1 MKTRLRY
8 RSERAF
14 ALGGNGPAIGE
25 TMYSFCRILA
35 ATAHVKLWSHLAEE
49 NEATGDAK
57 SPNHIEQNT
66 NVRHWLLPRRSVFI
80 VQIQGQGWCSD
91 PQCRRAEAE
100 ERQAAK
106 RALQQE
112 RAATGAGSRG
122 PVRAQGSYRE
132 QRRDLQ
138 AERAEEGAGT
148 RGPKPEEG
156 SYREQRR
163 HLQAERAEE
172 AMGSR
177 GPKPLAT
184 DIQKQGYPF
193 PDEEGLSAEEA
204 MAHYLAFT
212 RSWCKFGLSRACER
226 CGTLTTAKYYKQS
239 KETGKMMCKTCRENA
254 TKILLPDLPPVPLQD
269 LQPIEQHLI
278 AMARISQVLL
288 DKLPAGG
295 PSAQWGRMYAV
306 LMDEPLICDVLDGA
320 TLQEDGK
327 VLVDGVQGLLATPAR
342 LDCLHKALAEL
353 KANHRLYKANPA
365 VDQILAR
372 MAAILQDSSLTS
384 ADALGKESGAF
395 VGEEEPAAT
404 EASTVLVSE
413 EQQGQLEMTYLV
425 PKHFKAANPE
435 TAELQKAR
443 GMSALGDDMDVKF
456 FPHLFPTGT
465 GGWQDQYG
473 SFSQYARKH
482 LLGLDPRFESSAA
495 YIMWLLEMHMKKRL
509 TGNINVRIGGQ
520 QASHGKTKYQEG
532 RSQIFTALRD
542 IPGTHPYVYAKKQ
555 VAMNMYE
562 QLGTPKFFMTLSC
575 NARQPDMLI
584 AVISARLLRLHPFHP
599 PEELELQAAQILFQ
613 YQNDETFKW
622 DGLSPNQ
629 LCKQHPA
636 IVARQF
642 MHQLTQLM
650 WWLSAER
657 DGESHLNKEADPQDE
672 PQHQACGE
680 DDEDFVQAPATGR
693 HRGVRKERPP
703 FKVLD
708 YIIRI
713 EWQKRGYP
721 HAHILLWVA
730 DWATSKRPP
739 GDKDEEKAKDIP
751 KDEHEQKGNEAPE
764 QVPDWSDEEAMENFV
779 PKCAEVGGAQH
790 TEYCGIKAYG
800 VCRHGFPHGKEER
813 TRRRSSQ
820 EKYANSRFKS
830 SLATRRTEFD
840 TMMGQYNI
848 KILRRWRASMD
859 LQVIC
864 QLTSASRYI
873 LGYAMKSEQDKE
885 AQQRVESIVINL
897 TSGSNKEAG
906 MGKQQVYKAAHAALQ
921 GRTTSTFE
929 ACHLLLGFPIVEFSR
944 DSQYIQVGPPETWTL
959 SVPKQEEGMALQRPD
974 SYRSS
979 KLHKDGFMHI
989 AQQRYREMQLAFGE
1003 QEVDIP
1009 VEGGG
1014 LARCRFA
1021 DMIFLDFCAAFKIIG
1036 VKFPQPRKR
1045 PAIVAYRN
1053 FSPDLEPEAFYFSRL
1068 LLYSVW
1074 KEPVDWLREEDAGSH
1089 AAAFRRLANDVE
1101 GHPDFLKAKCF
1112 PHMDGTLEAA
1122 RKLQAVQATMYMKA
1136 KIHPAHLR
1144 DGWANS
1150 KVAQDNYEDSLKVL
1164 EALKERHS
1172 DEIDFTAP
1180 DDVPTGADADAFAPV
1195 EEGPESFDKLTV
1207 ENPSPETK
1215 HQRHAMEHII
1225 QEVLSRPNTKDG
1237 SNPERLHMLLHGPG
1251 GCGKSVVIRAAAH
1264 MLRQGGVGVVIAA
1277 PTGVA
1282 AWNINGVTLHACCLL
1297 PVVNKSYG
1305 KPGDLPPPSGPL
1317 LATLPSM
1324 WRLVSAL
1331 FVDEMSF
1338 ISSFML
1344 ERLDQHLRLA
1354 RDTPNLPFGGV
1365 HIVFAGDL
1373 YQLPPPGGHPLFK
1386 SQLWLLFR
1394 LCELR
1399 GNQRAAKDPEWAAL
1413 LARVRVGKCTEKDIK
1428 ELRDMV
1434 VKPSS
1439 SKQPAPKAVHLY
1451 ATRRAV
1457 AESNRTYFEEHVSRT
1472 NADIY
1477 ESPALDVNVR
1487 TGAPLSPEVVWPD
1500 PENTGGLEA
1509 LVRVAVGV
1517 RVMLR
1522 HNIDVQDGLVNGAC
1536 GFVEQVDADEETG
1549 EIEKIWVAFE
1559 KNAGAKWRAEHET
1572 AFVAISRRSAT
1583 YLDMDG
1589 NKASRLQFPIVL
1601 AKATTIHKSQA
1612 ATLHDG
1618 AHCRLDATCSQEGQA
1633 YVALS
1638 RCPSQALCSLEFFNP
1653 KSLRFNANAE
1663 WALTKLKAQQAGQD
1677 GSELWKQLF
1686 RPEKNKDFYE
1696 ARLAEMGAP
1705 DWSLLKDGTEE
1716 VEPPWR
1722 CPDCGEAASN
1732 NPLAIKAHKRQCIA
1746 RPAPKARS
1754 KRKARAKSTANT
1766 KPAAKA
1772 TAQIGTGL
1780 WIGTGL
1786 CGKRPSAESFQR
1798 PPPPKLPRT
1807 DAPGRSNLTPNS
1819 SQPEYFE
1826 RQDALRCGIHALNNA
1841 LGFHFIDARD
1851 MTRAADA
1858 FLFENQ
1864 ELYDNVQDH
1873 VAPEGDYSIE
1883 VMSMVLRTKA
1893 MEVFGQL
1900 RWEMDIQRAMTVR
1913 DLEGCVGA
1921 VQHRH
1926 SHWVALRRTGE
1937 DFRYLDSL
1945 EAQPRDLTAGQLEEI
1960 LSSHPTYGVRLL

>member
-1 MKTRLRY
+1 MAPCQRCGVGTR
-8 RSERAF
+8 S
-14 ALGGNGPAIGE
+14 G
-25 TMYSFCRILA
+25 
-35 ATAHVKLWSHLAEE
+35 
-49 NEATGDAK
+49 
-57 SPNHIEQNT
+57 
-66 NVRHWLLPRRSVFI
+66 
-80 VQIQGQGWCSD
+80 QGQGWCSD
-91 PQCRRAEAE
+91 PQCRQAEAE
-100 ERQAAK
+100 ERRAAK

-112 RAATGAGSRG
+112 RAAKGAGRRG
-122 PVRAQGSYRE
+122 PVPLQDNRRAKRQ
-132 QRRDLQ
+132 QLQ
-138 AERAEEGAGT
+138 AERAEEGV
-148 RGPKPEEG
+148 
-156 SYREQRR
+156 
-163 HLQAERAEE
+163 
-172 AMGSR
+172 GSR
-177 GPKPLAT
+177 GPKPIAT
-184 DIQKQGYPF
+184 DIQRQGYPF
-193 PDEEGLSAEEA
+193 PDEEGLTPEDA

-212 RSWCKFGLSRACER
+212 RSWCKFGLSRACEM
-226 CGTLTTAKYYKQS
+226 CGTLTTARYYKQS
-239 KETGKMMCKTCRENA
+239 KATGKMMCKTCRENA
-254 TKILLPDLPPVPLQD
+254 TKILLPDLPPIPEALQG

-306 LMDEPLICDVLDGA
+306 LMEDPLICDVLAGA
-320 TLQEDGK
+320 TLQDDGT
-327 VLVDGVQGLLATPAR
+327 VLVEGVQGLMASPAR
-342 LDCLHKALAEL
+342 LDCLHKALVEL
-353 KANHRLYKANPA
+353 KSNHRLYKANPA
-365 VDQILAR
+365 VDEILTR
-372 MAAILQDSSLTS
+372 MGAILTNSSLTS
-384 ADALGKESGAF
+384 ADALKEESGRLP
-395 VGEEEPAAT
+395 EEEQHTADAASAVLEP
-404 EASTVLVSE
+404 EAK
-413 EQQGQLEMTYLV
+413 QGELEMTYLV
-425 PKHFKAANPE
+425 PKHFKAPNPE
-435 TAELQKAR
+435 AAELQKVR

-473 SFSQYARKH
+473 SFSQYARKR
-482 LLGLDPRFESSAA
+482 LLGLDPHFESSAA
-495 YIMWLLEMHMKKRL
+495 YIMWLLEMHTKKRL

-520 QASHGKTKYQEG
+520 PASHGKTKYQEG

-575 NARQPDMLI
+575 NARQPDILI
-584 AVISARLLRLHPFHP
+584 AVISARLLRLHPCHP
-599 PEELELQAAQILFQ
+599 PEELERHAAQILFQ
-613 YQNDETFKW
+613 YQNDETFTW

-629 LCKQHPA
+629 LCNQHPA
-636 IVARQF
+636 IVTRQF
-642 MHQLTQLM
+642 MHQLTQLT

-672 PQHQACGE
+672 PQRQACEE
-680 DDEDFVQAPATGR
+680 DDEDFVQAPTTDSAGR
-693 HRGVRKERPP
+693 HCGVRRERPP

-730 DWATSKRPP
+730 DCATSKRPP
-739 GDKDEEKAKDIP
+739 GGRDEEKAKDIP
-751 KDEHEQKGNEAPE
+751 KDDHEKKGNEAAE

-779 PKCAEVGGAQH
+779 PKCAEDWSDKYICTKSPFTWRQSTKVSRRDQELNAQLAKLVVHRH
-790 TEYCGIKAYG
+790 TEYCGIKAHG
-800 VCRHGFPHGKEER
+800 VCRFGFPHGKEER

-864 QLTSASRYI
+864 ELTSASRYI

-885 AQQRVESIVINL
+885 AQRRVESIVINL
-897 TSGSNKEAG
+897 TSGSNREAG
-906 MGKQQVYKAAHAALQ
+906 MGNQQVYKAAHAALQ

-944 DSQYIQVGPPETWTL
+944 DNQYIQVGPPETWTL

-979 KLHKDGFMHI
+979 KLHKDGYMPI
-989 AQQRYREMQLAFGE
+989 AQQRYRQMQLAFGE

-1014 LARCRFA
+1014 LVCCRFA
-1021 DMIFLDFCAAFKIIG
+1021 DMVFLDFCAAFKIIG
-1036 VKFPQPRKR
+1036 VEFPQPRKR

-1074 KEPVDWLREEDAGSH
+1074 KEPGDWLQEEDAGSH
-1089 AAAFRRLANDVE
+1089 AATFRRLANDLE
-1101 GHPDFLKAKCF
+1101 GHPDFLKSKCF
-1112 PHMDGTLEAA
+1112 PQMDGTLEAA

-1150 KVAQDNYEDSLKVL
+1150 KVAQENYEDSLKVL
-1164 EALKERHS
+1164 GALKERYG

-1195 EEGPESFDKLTV
+1195 EEGQESFEKLTV
-1207 ENPSPETK
+1207 ENPSPDTK

-1317 LATLPSM
+1317 LATLRSM

-1354 RDTPNLPFGGV
+1354 RDTPQLPFGGV

-1399 GNQRAAKDPEWAAL
+1399 GNQRAAKDPKWAAL
-1413 LARVRVGKCTEKDIK
+1413 LARVRVGKCTEEDLK

-1434 VKPSS
+1434 VKPNS

-1457 AESNRTYFEEHVSRT
+1457 AESNRTYLEEHISRT
-1472 NADIY
+1472 NARLY

-1487 TGAPLSPEVVWPD
+1487 TGAPLSPEVVWAD

-1509 LVRVAVGV
+1509 LFRVAVGV

-1536 GFVEQVDADEETG
+1536 GFVNRST
-1549 EIEKIWVAFE
+1549 
-1559 KNAGAKWRAEHET
+1559 RT
-1572 AFVAISRRSAT
+1572 RR
-1583 YLDMDG
+1583 L
-1589 NKASRLQFPIVL
+1589 
-1601 AKATTIHKSQA
+1601 
-1612 ATLHDG
+1612 
-1618 AHCRLDATCSQEGQA
+1618 
-1633 YVALS
+1633 
-1638 RCPSQALCSLEFFNP
+1638 
-1653 KSLRFNANAE
+1653 
-1663 WALTKLKAQQAGQD
+1663 
-1677 GSELWKQLF
+1677 
-1686 RPEKNKDFYE
+1686 
-1696 ARLAEMGAP
+1696 
-1705 DWSLLKDGTEE
+1705 
-1716 VEPPWR
+1716 
-1722 CPDCGEAASN
+1722 
-1732 NPLAIKAHKRQCIA
+1732 
-1746 RPAPKARS
+1746 
-1754 KRKARAKSTANT
+1754 
-1766 KPAAKA
+1766 
-1772 TAQIGTGL
+1772 
-1780 WIGTGL
+1780 
-1786 CGKRPSAESFQR
+1786 
-1798 PPPPKLPRT
+1798 
-1807 DAPGRSNLTPNS
+1807 GR
-1819 SQPEYFE
+1819 
-1826 RQDALRCGIHALNNA
+1826 
-1841 LGFHFIDARD
+1841 
-1851 MTRAADA
+1851 
-1858 FLFENQ
+1858 
-1864 ELYDNVQDH
+1864 
-1873 VAPEGDYSIE
+1873 
-1883 VMSMVLRTKA
+1883 LRTS
-1893 MEVFGQL
+1893 G
-1900 RWEMDIQRAMTVR
+1900 
-1913 DLEGCVGA
+1913 
-1921 VQHRH
+1921 
-1926 SHWVALRRTGE
+1926 
-1937 DFRYLDSL
+1937 
-1945 EAQPRDLTAGQLEEI
+1945 
-1960 LSSHPTYGVRLL
+1960 